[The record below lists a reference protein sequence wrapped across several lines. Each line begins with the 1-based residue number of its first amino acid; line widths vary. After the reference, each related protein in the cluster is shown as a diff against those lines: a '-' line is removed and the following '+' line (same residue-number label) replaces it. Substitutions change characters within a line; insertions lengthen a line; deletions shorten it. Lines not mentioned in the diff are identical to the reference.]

1 MAGYST
7 GVFTIPRPVLSGS
20 EAPSGIYTIPM
31 FVMEGSSGSR
41 GEPFVIPQF
50 QFTGTS
56 ISRAIHGEFKLP
68 VPIMSGIGLRTTKSS
83 GIFVL
88 PKISITGRSLT
99 GSHGTFVLPQFVFS
113 DIVPGYSR
121 GSFEIPIPVYE
132 GFGHGIPILKIYR
145 GVVANL
151 FNQAISTYNN
161 FRFNSLAYF
170 DGQYL
175 GANEN
180 GIFVLGG
187 DRDNDQRILSR
198 LKTGTTDFGDNFI
211 KNALQAWLTYRS
223 DGHLSVTFSIDEDNK
238 ESSTS
243 ITQITGSKMHEER
256 VKSGR
261 GLKSRFYTIE
271 IQNISGADFDIDS
284 LSILVEAIRRKIR

>member
-1 MAGYST
+1 MAGQST
-7 GVFTIPRPVLSGS
+7 GTFVIPRPILSGS
-20 EAPSGIYTIPM
+20 DAPSGIYTVPM

-41 GEPFVIPQF
+41 GEPFVIPRF

-56 ISRAIHGEFKLP
+56 ISRVFHGEFKLP

-99 GSHGTFVLPQFVFS
+99 GSHGTFVLPRFVFS

-121 GSFEIPIPVYE
+121 GSFVLPIPVYE
-132 GFGHGIPILKIYR
+132 GFGHGIPIPKIYR

-161 FRFNSLAYF
+161 FRFNSLACF
-170 DGQYL
+170 DGKYL
-175 GANEN
+175 GANEQ

-187 DRDNDQRILSR
+187 DRDNGQRILSR
-198 LKTGTTDFGDNFI
+198 LKTGTTDFGDSFI
-211 KNALQAWLTYRS
+211 KNIRQAWLTYRS
-223 DGHLSVTFSIDEDNK
+223 DGHLSVMFSIDEDNE
-238 ESSTS
+238 ESSTG
-243 ITQITGSKMHEER
+243 ITQIAGSKMHEER

-271 IQNISGADFDIDS
+271 IQNLSGADFDIDS